1 MPHYGHRLCNLLRP
15 VVAVSPDTKGP
26 DHQFCNLSF
35 LATNNNNRD
44 YSYVPSMGQALA
56 RSSPYPK
63 PSLRRL
69 AEQGPA
75 SQRSEVIW
83 ESQSS
88 ARAEQDL
95 CQDCE
100 G

>member
-56 RSSPYPK
+56 RSSPP
-63 PSLRRL
+63 P
-69 AEQGPA
+69 PNPP
-75 SQRSEVIW
+75 
-83 ESQSS
+83 
-88 ARAEQDL
+88 
-95 CQDCE
+95 CE
-100 G
+100 GLQSRDLHLKGVR